1 MAGALQAS
9 PAGALRRRR
18 APAPAGA
25 QGLKGT
31 RGLRR
36 WLVFNAV
43 GAMGVAVQIVALV
56 VLTEAAG
63 LDYRLATVLAVETA
77 ILHNFVW
84 HERWTWRDRTSG
96 ALGPWTRLAWFNL
109 VTGALSIA
117 VNVVFTALYATAF
130 GVHYV
135 VANLMAIATG
145 SLLTF
150 VANDRF
156 VFRGATAAARQFAD
170 AGIGGGRG

>member
-1 MAGALQAS
+1 MAGELTVS
-9 PAGALRRRR
+9 LAGALRRRR
-18 APAPAGA
+18 PPAPAGA
-25 QGLKGT
+25 

-43 GAMGVAVQIVALV
+43 GAMGVAVQIAALV

-84 HERWTWRDRTSG
+84 HERWTWRDRASG
-96 ALGPWTRLAWFNL
+96 RPGPWTRLARFNL

-117 VNVVFTALYATAF
+117 VNVVFTGLYATAF

-135 VANLMAIATG
+135 IANLLAIGTG

-150 VANDRF
+150 IANDRF
-156 VFRGATAAARQFAD
+156 VFRAGTAAARQL
-170 AGIGGGRG
+170 AGAGGASGRG